1 MIKQVRE
8 GVAVLWW
15 GRGKMEI
22 LNLFRWL
29 QTVALNSCCFYRRN
43 PILNRPQTSKDSWLT
58 LGYQCGQH
66 KLLNPKAAVPSFS
79 RLSSY
84 ARPEALSPIVFRLG
98 VGG

>member
-66 KLLNPKAAVPSFS
+66 KFLSPKALHSC
-79 RLSSY
+79 SSV
-84 ARPEALSPIVFRLG
+84 LQTFLLCQT
-98 VGG
+98 